1 MIADKNALQLL
12 VESNPEEGF
21 TINDNQARWLD
32 QALFWGE
39 VENQFGLPEGT
50 LECIYEQVD
59 PMSLDVLEILW
70 DLNGGG
76 PVTETEEPDL
86 WL

>member
-1 MIADKNALQLL
+1 MIADIDALQKL
-12 VESNPEEGF
+12 VDSNPQEGELI
-21 TINDNQARWLD
+21 TGDQSRWLD
-32 QALFWGE
+32 QALYWDE
-39 VENQFGLPEGT
+39 VEGEFGLEEGT
-50 LECIYEQVD
+50 LESIYNRVE
-59 PMSLDVLEILW
+59 PMTLDVLEILW